1 MKSNRIIEC
10 RQIIQSFAIAIAGIA
25 AIPIPF
31 ADFFLM
37 APLQIAM
44 VITIAKKYNRTISY
58 DTAKA
63 LVGTIAGGF
72 LGRLLCSTVVKFIP
86 FIGSMISMPFAY
98 GWTFGIGEMAIL
110 YFETQGS
117 ATPEDLKEGFKKVS
131 KEAEQ
136 TYSKNNIKPD
146 EALES
151 IKSHL
156 SEEEYLKL
164 KEKIFSVRNDN

>member
-1 MKSNRIIEC
+1 MMSNRIIEC

-31 ADFFLM
+31 SDFFLM
-37 APLQIAM
+37 TPLQIAM
-44 VITIAKKYNRTISY
+44 VITIAKKYDKTISY

-63 LVGTIAGGF
+63 LIGTIAGGF
-72 LGRLLCSTVVKFIP
+72 LGRQLCSTVIRLIP
-86 FIGSMISMPFAY
+86 VVGSMISMPFAY
-98 GWTFGIGEMAIL
+98 GWTFGIGEMTIL
-110 YFETQGS
+110 YFETQGT
-117 ATPEDLKEGFKKVS
+117 AKPEDLKEGFKKVS

-136 TYSKNNIKPD
+136 QYSKNKIKPD

-156 SEEEYLKL
+156 SEEEYLKI
-164 KEKIFSVRNDN
+164 KEKIASDEQ